1 MGDAVQEPGD
11 EAVGWVLAALQ
22 RHGRRYRIERDQYLV
37 LDSGLAQ
44 RLADLAYAARQALSI
59 SGPPEAAAD
68 RVLADLFAREQRL
81 LAGEVPPI
89 GQVRLRITHPDLLP
103 RDGTLPGPAELIVYP
118 VHDTADSAT
127 RLTSSQ
133 VSVLGDRL
141 AAEGVPGGNDLER
154 IGVAALPATL
164 AEPVSVQPERWGP
177 HLAVLVSGD
186 LYTASRLL
194 DVPGLLR
201 GVGLAENADVFIGV
215 PSSRELWLLPIAPQ
229 AVAEQARELDGRV
242 ADAYRASRG
251 QIASR
256 AYLWSAGRLRVR

>member
-1 MGDAVQEPGD
+1 MQDPGD

-22 RHGRRYRIERDQYLV
+22 RHGRRYRIERGQYLV

-44 RLADLAYAARQALSI
+44 RLADLGYAARQALSI

-68 RVLADLFAREQRL
+68 RVAADLFAREQRL
-81 LAGEVPPI
+81 LAGEVPSI
-89 GQVRLRITHPDLLP
+89 EQVRLRITHPDLLP

-141 AAEGVPGGNDLER
+141 AAAGVPGGTDLER

-164 AEPVSVQPERWGP
+164 AEPVTVQTERWGP
-177 HLAVLVSGD
+177 HLAVMVAGD

-194 DVPGLLR
+194 DVPALLR
-201 GVGLAENADVFIGV
+201 GVGLAQHADVFIGV
-215 PSSRELWLLPIAPQ
+215 PNSRELWLVPVEPQ
-229 AVAEQARELDGRV
+229 SVAQQAAELDARVAE
-242 ADAYRASRG
+242 AYRTRRG
-251 QIASR
+251 QVAPR
-256 AYLWSAGRLRVR
+256 AYLWSAGRLRGR